1 MSLKHILTSSTGE
14 TVKYDER
21 PPVRHARVTNIKIDE
36 ENAYILYEWDKGN
49 VKDFQIPKEVIV
61 KWRGV
66 RVPPSAILVE
76 MLETKLWRSKK
87 LKAKIK
93 RCSIDFDYKGGK

>member
-36 ENAYILYEWDKGN
+36 ENAYILGQRI
-49 VKDFQIPKEVIV
+49 KDFQIPKEVIV

-66 RVPPSAILVE
+66 RVPPSTILVE

-93 RCSIDFDYKGGK
+93 RCSIDFDYKPKGGK